1 MDKLQSKVLENFK
14 EISSIP
20 RCSGN
25 EKCISDFIKEKLE
38 RMGLSPVQDEF
49 NNIYVK
55 KDASLGSENKKGV
68 ILQGHMDMVCEK
80 ALDSNH
86 DFDKDPIELLVDG
99 DNLYAN
105 KTTLGAD
112 DGIGVAM
119 SLAILEE
126 DIKHPEIEVLIT
138 TSEETGMDGARG
150 FDKNRLTG
158 RYLINIDSEE
168 EGVLT
173 AACSGG
179 IEGEIAFRPEIEKL
193 DKQNIYKLR
202 ISGLK
207 GGHSG
212 AQINRIHTNAIKLM
226 GEILDKMRTAFEY
239 RFIKAEGGTKHNAIP
254 NLAQAYLAFS
264 EDEDEINKVSEQ
276 VINEFVESNL
286 KKEPDIEIKLE
297 KIHENIDYS
306 LSEDSFRRVLNMI
319 QLLPHGIYTMMK
331 DLEIPE
337 SSDNLAIFN
346 ADKEEVK
353 ATLSIRSSNIE
364 KRDELMDK
372 VDNVGEFIGAKVDFG
387 EGYPGWEYKEKSELR
402 EILVKAY
409 KEVSGKEM
417 EVTAI
422 HAGLECGL
430 FVEKMPDL
438 DAVSIGPDLH
448 DIHTFKERLSIS
460 SAERVYEALK
470 KSIEYLA

>member
-14 EISSIP
+14 EISRIP

-25 EKCISDFIKEKLE
+25 EKGISNFIKEKLK
-38 RMGLSPVQDEF
+38 RMGLNPVQDEF

-55 KDASLGSENKKGV
+55 KEASPGSEDKRGV

-80 ALDSNH
+80 ACDSDH
-86 DFDKDPIELLVDG
+86 DFDKDPIDLLVDG

-126 DIKHPEIEVLIT
+126 DIRHPEIEVLIT

-150 FDKNRLTG
+150 FDKKTLTG

-173 AACSGG
+173 ASCSGG

-193 DKQNIYKLR
+193 ESKNIYKLR
-202 ISGLK
+202 VSGLK

-212 AQINRIHTNAIKLM
+212 AQINRIHTNAIKLF
-226 GEILDKMRTAFEY
+226 GEILEKMRTAFDY
-239 RFIKAEGGTKHNAIP
+239 KLIKAEGGTKHNAIP
-254 NLAQAYLAFS
+254 NQAQAILSFS
-264 EDEDEINKVSEQ
+264 EDEDEISEVSEQ
-276 VINEFVESNL
+276 IINEFVESNL

-297 KIHENIDYS
+297 KINENMDYS

-319 QLLPHGIYTMMK
+319 QLLPHGINTMMK
-331 DLEIPE
+331 DLDIPE

-346 ADKEEVK
+346 ADKDQIK
-353 ATLSIRSSNIE
+353 AILSIRSSNIE
-364 KRDELMDK
+364 KREELMDK
-372 VDNVGEFIGAKVDFG
+372 VENVGDFIGAKVNFG
-387 EGYPGWEYKEKSELR
+387 EGYPGWEFKEESELR
-402 EILVKAY
+402 DILLKAY
-409 KEVSGKEM
+409 KEVSGKDM

-430 FVEKMPDL
+430 FVEEIPDL

-448 DIHTFKERLSIS
+448 DIHTYKERLSIS
-460 SAERVYEALK
+460 SAERVYESLK